1 MASRPLADI
10 VADLRNASVSGELT
24 DAQRLE
30 LFEPLLSIAA
40 TLSKLS
46 AKAKAAPRRRSSAAV
61 ASSSEATAQAAAG
74 AQGTADAAVAP
85 LSTRR
90 RRGPEVASEA
100 PEATAAELPAPK
112 RRRQAAGSAVHQ
124 SAAEVAGIEAVA
136 LAAPAEPE
144 AKQKLAA
151 FFAADPMEALVASA
165 DSQRLQ
171 DLKRKLLKQKGSM
184 DEGAAQR
191 LTSHLDNIAALFQAL
206 RASSPDELHAI
217 METVASSVLDRW
229 PLGAT
234 EQDTAL
240 LQSLASF
247 SQELMDE
254 LTRRDIRYV
263 RVLSVSSKAGGSSAS
278 SHEAAP

>member
-46 AKAKAAPRRRSSAAV
+46 SKTKRAPKRG
-61 ASSSEATAQAAAG
+61 SSS
-74 AQGTADAAVAP
+74 AVAP
-85 LSTRR
+85 LERR
-90 RRGPEVASEA
+90 SRPT
-100 PEATAAELPAPK
+100 TALEEHAEPPK
-112 RRRQAAGSAVHQ
+112 RRRQAP
-124 SAAEVAGIEAVA
+124 AAEQTAAGGLEARGLEAQGLEAVA
-136 LAAPAEPE
+136 LAAPAEPA
-144 AKQKLAA
+144 AKQTLAA
-151 FFAADPMEALVASA
+151 FFATEPVEELIASA

-171 DLKRKLLKQKGSM
+171 DLKRKLLKQKGSTS
-184 DEGAAQR
+184 EGVAER
-191 LTSHLDNIAALFQAL
+191 LASHLGNLASLFQAL
-206 RASSPDELHAI
+206 RSCSPDDLHAI

-229 PLGAT
+229 PLGQS
-234 EQDTAL
+234 EQGTAL

-254 LTRRDIRYV
+254 LTRRDIRYI
-263 RVLSVSSKAGGSSAS
+263 RVLAVSSKYGGSSS
-278 SHEAAP
+278 SGAQEA